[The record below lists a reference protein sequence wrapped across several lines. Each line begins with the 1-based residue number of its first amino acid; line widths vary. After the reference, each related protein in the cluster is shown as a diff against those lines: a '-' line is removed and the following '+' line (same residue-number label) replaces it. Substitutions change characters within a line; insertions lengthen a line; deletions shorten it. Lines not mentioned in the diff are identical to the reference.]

1 MTNKLDELALQTFLD
16 NQEQLFPEPV
26 ADTPEEAE
34 AFLEDCLA
42 VVLDNKRD
50 VIDYIGDSMDID
62 IQENLAY
69 RCTNTRLGVIWCEIV
84 NCIEIACFSIYQ
96 RWDNNEREAFAMSMN
111 CIWL

>member
-42 VVLDNKRD
+42 VVLDN
-50 VIDYIGDSMDID
+50 
-62 IQENLAY
+62 
-69 RCTNTRLGVIWCEIV
+69 
-84 NCIEIACFSIYQ
+84 
-96 RWDNNEREAFAMSMN
+96 
-111 CIWL
+111 

>member
-1 MTNKLDELALQTFLD
+1 MRGRIDMTNKLDELALQTFLD

-50 VIDYIGDSMDID
+50 VIDYIGDSMDIEGMTD
-62 IQENLAY
+62 EEVLDSPEVFALEDGRY
-69 RCTNTRLGVIWCEIV
+69 LVI
-84 NCIEIACFSIYQ
+84 
-96 RWDNNEREAFAMSMN
+96 MG
-111 CIWL
+111 

>member
-1 MTNKLDELALQTFLD
+1 MTNKLAELALQTFLD

-50 VIDYIGDSMDID
+50 VIDYIGDSMDIEGMTD
-62 IQENLAY
+62 EEVLDSPEVFALEDGRY
-69 RCTNTRLGVIWCEIV
+69 LVI
-84 NCIEIACFSIYQ
+84 
-96 RWDNNEREAFAMSMN
+96 MG
-111 CIWL
+111 

>member
-1 MTNKLDELALQTFLD
+1 MRGRIDITNKLDELALQTFLD

-50 VIDYIGDSMDID
+50 VIDYIGDSMDIEGMTD
-62 IQENLAY
+62 EEVLDSPEVFALEDGRY
-69 RCTNTRLGVIWCEIV
+69 LVI
-84 NCIEIACFSIYQ
+84 
-96 RWDNNEREAFAMSMN
+96 MG
-111 CIWL
+111 